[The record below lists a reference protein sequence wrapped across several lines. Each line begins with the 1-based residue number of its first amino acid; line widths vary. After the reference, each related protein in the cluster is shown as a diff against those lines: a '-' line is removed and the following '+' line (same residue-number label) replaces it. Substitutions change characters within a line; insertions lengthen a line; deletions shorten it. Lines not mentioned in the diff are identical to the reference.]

1 MTNATTTANFRRCSG
16 GMKSRRWTPFNT
28 VAMVLGFVL
37 FWPIGLAML
46 AYIVWGDRMTGN
58 FATMRDKMDSFG
70 GKFSRDNRPHYRHN
84 PTGNVAF
91 DEYRAAELARLEEER
106 RKIDEMRSEFDEY
119 IHNLRR
125 AKDQKE
131 FDKFMSS
138 RDDSE

>member
-16 GMKSRRWTPFNT
+16 GTKSRRWTPFNT

-46 AYIVWGDRMTGN
+46 AYIIWGDRMTGN
-58 FATMRDKMDSFG
+58 FASMRDKMDSFG
-70 GKFSRDNRPHYRHN
+70 GKFSRDSRLHYRHQL
-84 PTGNVAF
+84 TGNVAF
-91 DEYRAAELARLEEER
+91 DEYRAAELTRLEEER

-131 FDKFMSS
+131 FDKFMTN